1 MESIFIGKPYT
12 ATFSNGVLMPIWAKD
27 EEDAKRQAEEY
38 RSKYFSNLDDK
49 RVKVKSHKLDVKIE
63 IAGI

>member
-12 ATFSNGVLMPIWAKD
+12 ATFSNGVLICIWAKD

-49 RVKVKSHKLDVKIE
+49 RVKVKFCRLDVKIE

>member
-12 ATFSNGVLMPIWAKD
+12 ATFSNGVLLCIWAKD
-27 EEDAKRQAEEY
+27 EEDAKRKAEEH
-38 RSKYFSNLDDK
+38 RSKYFSHLDDK
-49 RVKVKSHKLDVKIE
+49 RVKVKSRRLDVKIK

>member
-12 ATFSNGVLMPIWAKD
+12 ATFSNGVLICIWAKD

-38 RSKYFSNLDDK
+38 RSKYFSHLDDK
-49 RVKVKSHKLDVKIE
+49 RVKVKSRKLDVKVE